1 MALKWGI
8 VPFLLLLVRIGV
20 DAGAESNVDNVGA
33 RDNHDHL
40 QEEILAAMKD
50 SGVLDEWKE
59 KLDDMLYNEID
70 DSAPVKEKKKLP
82 LINDQEREMLK
93 SFIDEYKTDSNI
105 DVSTDLILSIVE
117 RVQKTP
123 KPNLPQIFVQL
134 GPVIDIVADIA
145 KKTKDVQKIIDRQAP
160 IFDSPA
166 KPKDILHTLAENL
179 KSELN
184 RLRPQQNQNKQKPKA
199 SAEGLGLSD
208 YLTLGST
215 LLKGGNGAELMS
227 LLTGDADMSSII
239 KLLPQLIEG
248 GEYKSLLGKMFN
260 SYLSSSPLGSM
271 ISMYLGNVLDS
282 EEGKLAINRFYEI
295 LEEFVKSKSYQRLT
309 TIIPQLMAAKD
320 SEQILMILTKEAE
333 SNWDLFFA
341 SITNEDLKENFLDSL
356 ASYAVQSYDWFE
368 NIPVDGMLS
377 QAPLLINGFL
387 MSQKLP
393 SYNSKK
399 PAESIKKI
407 VVKLWKKFGSPVK
420 DLDIADIFDKSIETS
435 TNFLKQLDSEEV
447 DFDKLSTKE
456 KEAFVSRT
464 VDHHIV
470 SPVQSV
476 WTVYSTSQSKPQCSE
491 HLLCL
496 INMREAQQ
504 SSTLRQAVVR
514 GGGLVVGWT
523 LGRGS
528 KEKYWRMY
536 KSVWSGVR
544 GDDCSV
550 HFPVSGKDCDVFSWQ
565 TKQIMNTQYDH
576 IEL

>member
-1 MALKWGI
+1 
-8 VPFLLLLVRIGV
+8 
-20 DAGAESNVDNVGA
+20 
-33 RDNHDHL
+33 
-40 QEEILAAMKD
+40 
-50 SGVLDEWKE
+50 
-59 KLDDMLYNEID
+59 
-70 DSAPVKEKKKLP
+70 
-82 LINDQEREMLK
+82 
-93 SFIDEYKTDSNI
+93 
-105 DVSTDLILSIVE
+105 
-117 RVQKTP
+117 
-123 KPNLPQIFVQL
+123 
-134 GPVIDIVADIA
+134 
-145 KKTKDVQKIIDRQAP
+145 
-160 IFDSPA
+160 
-166 KPKDILHTLAENL
+166 
-179 KSELN
+179 
-184 RLRPQQNQNKQKPKA
+184 
-199 SAEGLGLSD
+199 
-208 YLTLGST
+208 
-215 LLKGGNGAELMS
+215 MS

-320 SEQILMILTKEAE
+320 SEQILMVGSYSKNLTVSYSKSNLQILTKEAE

-368 NIPVDGMLS
+368 SIPVDGMLS

-476 WTVYSTSQSKPQCSE
+476 S
-491 HLLCL
+491 
-496 INMREAQQ
+496 I
-504 SSTLRQAVVR
+504 
-514 GGGLVVGWT
+514 
-523 LGRGS
+523 
-528 KEKYWRMY
+528 
-536 KSVWSGVR
+536 
-544 GDDCSV
+544 
-550 HFPVSGKDCDVFSWQ
+550 
-565 TKQIMNTQYDH
+565 
-576 IEL
+576 